1 MKKKALICIS
11 CPLGCA
17 LDVQFDS
24 IHIMKVEG
32 AGCKRGE
39 KYAAKEIFHPERV
52 VTSTVK
58 ICGASIGFLPVKTSK
73 SVSKKLMFEVM
84 HEIYKIEVTAPIKMG
99 DVLCVNI
106 ANSKADLIA
115 TRSLDYFTIRA
126 KI

>member
-11 CPLGCA
+11 CPLGCG
-17 LDVQFDS
+17 LDVQFDQS
-24 IHIMKVEG
+24 HIIKVDG

-58 ICGASIGFLPVKTSK
+58 ICGASIGFLPVKTST

-84 HEIYKIEVTAPIKMG
+84 AEIYKLKVTAPIKMG
-99 DVLCVNI
+99 DVICKNI
-106 ANSKADLIA
+106 ADSKADLIA
-115 TRSLDYFTIRA
+115 TRSLD
-126 KI
+126 